1 MWKKAIVY
9 TTRNEKKEQDH
20 IRDLVWAVQ
29 GKPKNELG
37 SLKSGNLGC
46 LAVVTV
52 QCVFCRVVHIIGK
65 ALIGV
70 LRPPH
75 SPPPPLLS
83 TEQHLNSYRKFW
95 VATRDTLP
103 KMCLFVCFK
112 GMADSMPVAW
122 QTCLYLQSFPWPWY
136 PSMDSSDRHT
146 VHRRPFLVLSSI
158 WILIGSFGYSLWH
171 SQDFSWKPWSFWQY
185 VFCCVVHIIEKAMIG
200 VLRRPHSPPPPLLST
215 EQHLNSTKKFC

>member
-83 TEQHLNSYRKFW
+83 TEQHLNSPRNFW
-95 VATRDTLP
+95 LSFQEKPKKGIAT
-103 KMCLFVCFK
+103 FK
-112 GMADSMPVAW
+112 KW
-122 QTCLYLQSFPWPWY
+122 QSWMFGSNNTMWVL
-136 PSMDSSDRHT
+136 SSRSHYWKSP
-146 VHRRPFLVLSSI
+146 HRRP
-158 WILIGSFGYSLWH
+158 
-171 SQDFSWKPWSFWQY
+171 QTATQ
-185 VFCCVVHIIEKAMIG
+185 
-200 VLRRPHSPPPPLLST
+200 ST
-215 EQHLNSTKKFC
+215 TAPS